1 MKSQFVLKQFL
12 ITLQEEIPLESAN
25 IVNQNQPSGEAEK
38 LQVLSTIGEEDDPLV
53 PRIFEM
59 ETGF

>member
-1 MKSQFVLKQFL
+1 MKLILCLKEFNYFY
-12 ITLQEEIPLESAN
+12 EEIPLECA
-25 IVNQNQPSGEAEK
+25 IIINQNQPSGEAEK
-38 LQVLSTIGEEDDPLV
+38 SQTLSTIGEEDDPLV

>member
-1 MKSQFVLKQFL
+1 LCLKVS
-12 ITLQEEIPLESAN
+12 IILQEDIPLESAI
-25 IVNQNQPSGEAEK
+25 IVNQSQPSGEAEK

-59 ETGF
+59 EAGF

>member
-1 MKSQFVLKQFL
+1 VLKSINYSSGKYSL
-12 ITLQEEIPLESAN
+12 GKCNT
-25 IVNQNQPSGEAEK
+25 VNQNQPSGEAEK

-53 PRIFEM
+53 PRIFDM

>member
-1 MKSQFVLKQFL
+1 LCLKVS
-12 ITLQEEIPLESAN
+12 ITLQENIPLESAN

-53 PRIFEM
+53 PRIFDM

>member
-1 MKSQFVLKQFL
+1 V
-12 ITLQEEIPLESAN
+12 ESA
-25 IVNQNQPSGEAEK
+25 IIANQNQPSGEAEK